1 MSSGKRKSI
10 TYYII
15 PCVLL
20 FLSHPMYISCVAV
33 QALIDLDSD
42 SEDLI
47 GLLINKLDTIIDPK
61 LNDSQNATR
70 ELAHALL
77 KIAPVISING
87 TISDEIKD
95 FRLKF
100 SCNVQ
105 ATSTTMPETALSPS
119 GSSKNTDENE
129 EKGDVQ
135 WKSDGGI
142 LKPIVSC
149 LDPFVHF
156 CIMLI
161 LNGIVT
167 NLVTNIMTETALLS
181 NVNLM

>member
-33 QALIDLDSD
+33 QVACLYVG
-42 SEDLI
+42 EF
-47 GLLINKLDTIIDPK
+47 GVKE
-61 LNDSQNATR
+61 ATR

-119 GSSKNTDENE
+119 GS
-129 EKGDVQ
+129 
-135 WKSDGGI
+135 
-142 LKPIVSC
+142 
-149 LDPFVHF
+149 
-156 CIMLI
+156 
-161 LNGIVT
+161 
-167 NLVTNIMTETALLS
+167 
-181 NVNLM
+181 